1 MSHHASRRVWSPCRS
16 NPGGVSTVILATLME
31 PLMRHTFVLLVPAL
45 AMPIIAGAQDR
56 DRDFRFNERVPSGA
70 WRRVHS
76 THGDI
81 RVTEAAGDRAEGSGR
96 RRGADAGDLQ
106 ITMVRDGDNVTICA
120 VFEGGQCDAE
130 GIRSSRKWSHDG
142 HASADVEVRLPRGV
156 KIRALS
162 GNGEVMISGATA
174 EVRAASG
181 NGAVSAASSG
191 GPVSASSGNGDI
203 DVSEAGGEVT
213 ARSGNGDI
221 LVSTRS
227 GPVSASTGN
236 GSITARMAAVTG
248 TADMAF
254 RTGNGD
260 VVVSL
265 PANFEGEIDA
275 RLPNGRLE
283 SDFPLR
289 VEGRLDPRRLRA
301 TIGGGGARI
310 TIVSG
315 SGGAELRKA
324 G

>member
-1 MSHHASRRVWSPCRS
+1 
-16 NPGGVSTVILATLME
+16 
-31 PLMRHTFVLLVPAL
+31 MRQTVLLLVTAL
-45 AMPIIAGAQDR
+45 AMPVLAGAQDR
-56 DRDFRFNERVPSGA
+56 DRDFRFSERVPSGA
-70 WRRVHS
+70 WLRVHS

-81 RVTEAAGDRAEGSGR
+81 RVTAASGSEVEVIGRKSGDDAAELR
-96 RRGADAGDLQ
+96 ITTLRNGD
-106 ITMVRDGDNVTICA
+106 DVTICA
-120 VFEGGQCDAE
+120 YFEGAQCDTE

-142 HASADVEVRLPRGV
+142 EGSVDFEVRLPRGV

-162 GNGEVMISGATA
+162 GNGEVLISGATA
-174 EVRAASG
+174 QVHAASG
-181 NGAVSAASSG
+181 NGAVSVASSG

-203 DVSEAGGEVT
+203 EVSEAGGEVE

-221 LVSTRS
+221 RVTTRS

-236 GSITARMAAVTG
+236 GSIDARMASLAG

-260 VVVSL
+260 VIVTL

-275 RLPNGRLE
+275 RLPNGRLD
-283 SDFPLR
+283 SDFPVR
-289 VEGRLDPRRLRA
+289 VEGRLDPRRLRG
-301 TIGGGGARI
+301 TIGGGGRRI

-315 SGGAELRKA
+315 SGGAELRKS

>member
-1 MSHHASRRVWSPCRS
+1 MRQ
-16 NPGGVSTVILATLME
+16 GVIL
-31 PLMRHTFVLLVPAL
+31 LVTALTMPA
-45 AMPIIAGAQDR
+45 IAGAQER
-56 DRDFRFNERVPSGA
+56 DRDFRFSERVPSGA
-70 WRRVHS
+70 WLRVHS

-81 RVTEAAGDRAEGSGR
+81 RVTAASGNEVEVIGRKSGDDA
-96 RRGADAGDLQ
+96 ADLRITTLRNGD
-106 ITMVRDGDNVTICA
+106 DVTICA
-120 VFEGGQCDAE
+120 YFEGSQCDAE
-130 GIRSSRKWSHDG
+130 GVRSSRKWSHDG
-142 HASADVEVRLPRGV
+142 EGSVDFEVRLPRGV

-174 EVRAASG
+174 QVHAASG
-181 NGAVSAASSG
+181 NGAVSVASSG

-203 DVSEAGGEVT
+203 EVSEAGGEVT

-221 LVSTRS
+221 RVATRS

-236 GSITARMAAVTG
+236 GSIDARMASVTG

-315 SGGAELRKA
+315 SGGAEIRKA

>member
-1 MSHHASRRVWSPCRS
+1 
-16 NPGGVSTVILATLME
+16 
-31 PLMRHTFVLLVPAL
+31 MRQAVLLLVTAL
-45 AMPIIAGAQDR
+45 AMPMVARAQDR
-56 DRDFRFNERVPSGA
+56 DRDFRFDERVPSGA
-70 WRRVHS
+70 WLRVHS

-81 RVTEAAGDRAEGSGR
+81 RVIAASGSEVEVIGR
-96 RRGADAGDLQ
+96 KSGADASELR
-106 ITMVRDGDNVTICA
+106 ITTMRDGENVTICA
-120 VFEGGQCDAE
+120 YFDGSQCDAE
-130 GIRSSRKWSHDG
+130 GIRSSRRWSHDG
-142 HASADVEVRLPRGV
+142 EGSVDFEVRLPRGV

-174 EVRAASG
+174 DVHAASG
-181 NGAVSAASSG
+181 NGAISVASSG
-191 GPVSASSGNGDI
+191 GPVSAASGNGDVE
-203 DVSEAGGEVT
+203 VSEAGGEVS

-221 LVSTRS
+221 RVTTRS

-236 GSITARMAAVTG
+236 GSIVARMASLTG
-248 TADMAF
+248 SADMAF

-260 VVVSL
+260 VVVTL

-301 TIGGGGARI
+301 TIGGGGRRI

-324 G
+324 TE